1 MLTNTFPSGKV
12 IFFIPASG
20 RLCRQ
25 GGSMTLLPVHTVHA
39 EHYLLRNAQWDYW
52 YYRGRLFKWASATLC
67 EAYPR
72 VLKPWRYF
80 HSMQLLDNS
89 IWSITEVSDMNILW
103 VNGKYTKT
111 FTRSSLQYKNHTL
124 LSTNTY
130 VLMGSV
136 WNYSLYINL
145 PMQSTCVG
153 LLVHTKV
160 STTGIYGIYKELP
173 NQLHW
178 VLYE

>member
-1 MLTNTFPSGKV
+1 
-12 IFFIPASG
+12 
-20 RLCRQ
+20 
-25 GGSMTLLPVHTVHA
+25 MTLLPIYIAHE
-39 EHYLLRNAQWDYW
+39 EHYLLSYAQQDYW
-52 YYRGRLFKWASATLC
+52 HYRGRLFIWNSSLTH
-67 EAYPR
+67 ETYPR

-80 HSMQLLDNS
+80 HSTQLLDNS
-89 IWSITEVSDMNILW
+89 IWSITEISDMNILGMI
-103 VNGKYTKT
+103 GKYMQTIR
-111 FTRSSLQYKNHTL
+111 RSSLQYKNHTL

-130 VLMGSV
+130 VLVGSV